1 MSNKDMNIH
10 TKCWGKILQEKSS
23 LNYFPSQKTF
33 PQIRIDGQNIGGYA
47 QLREWDSAYCL
58 KHNKTKYSGHSGN
71 WIGVGTAI
79 GAVIYAATSE
89 PVWLAVGVAV
99 GAALSWQSTQK

>member
-1 MSNKDMNIH
+1 MIKKFKDSNN
-10 TKCWGKILQEKSS
+10 GG
-23 LNYFPSQKTF
+23 TF
-33 PQIRIDGQNIGGYA
+33 
-47 QLREWDSAYCL
+47 
-58 KHNKTKYSGHSGN
+58 
-71 WIGVGTAI
+71 IGVGTAI